1 MLVLMNANTICE
13 NKSDCKAFF
22 IKKDSNNMDKC
33 FLCDSFSDSC
43 QTLNLTQDDKTK
55 LTHECYYDENK
66 TFDEYIE
73 ESRDDIIIDK
83 DEDED
88 EEIGEEESECG
99 YNKFINSSGQCEI
112 CKSCSIG
119 KYNSNNCNNKTNT
132 KCEFCKKEHI
142 KIIQEINLVLN
153 VQVVLVLLAR

>member
-1 MLVLMNANTICE
+1 MICE

-66 TFDEYIE
+66 TFDEYTE
-73 ESRDDIIIDK
+73 DPRDDIVI
-83 DEDED
+83 DEDV
-88 EEIGEEESECG
+88 EIENVIESSE
-99 YNKFINSSGQCEI
+99 YDDD
-112 CKSCSIG
+112 
-119 KYNSNNCNNKTNT
+119 YDYDTNDNDNDDNDT
-132 KCEFCKKEHI
+132 VHDTNDNDNDTDNDNDNDNPI
-142 KIIQEINLVLN
+142 KW
-153 VQVVLVLLAR
+153 